1 MSLVGHGS
9 QSGIRIIFI
18 WQLVISTLTFVEVYF
33 NGDKSDEDRERLK
46 EFLKKLVE

>member
-1 MSLVGHGS
+1 MGHGS

-46 EFLKKLVE
+46 EFLKKLEE